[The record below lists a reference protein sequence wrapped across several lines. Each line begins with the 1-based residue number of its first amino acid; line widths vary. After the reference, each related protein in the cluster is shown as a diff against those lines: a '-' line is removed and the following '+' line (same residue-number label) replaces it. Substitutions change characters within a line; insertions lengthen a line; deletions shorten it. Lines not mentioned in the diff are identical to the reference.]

1 MKKSSQMAYDFALTK
16 NITVK
21 NQKNVARLKAITPTY
36 ENDAWLDDL
45 LFVTKQV
52 VKHKSS
58 LYGKTNYNGFVWD
71 FITSDKYSLKDLL
84 NREKGSLQSIQRL
97 WQELMTVNFEDVKS
111 FDVPVIFIEG
121 RFDEH
126 VSSKLAEDYWSTIE
140 TEKEFYWFE
149 QSCHFPQ
156 WSEAE
161 KFSGILLDLL
171 FY

>member
-1 MKKSSQMAYDFALTK
+1 MQKSSQLAYDFALAK
-16 NITVK
+16 NITAK
-21 NQKNVARLKAITPTY
+21 NQKNVDRLKAITPTY
-36 ENDAWLDDL
+36 ESDAWLDEL

-52 VKHKSS
+52 VKHKGS
-58 LYGKTNYNGFVWD
+58 LYGKANYNSFVLD
-71 FITSDKYSLKDLL
+71 FIASDKYSFKDLL

-97 WQELMTVNFEDVKS
+97 WTELMTVNFEDIKNY
-111 FDVPVIFIEG
+111 DVPVIFIEG

-161 KFSGILLDLL
+161 KFSGIIRSLKEE
-171 FY
+171 